1 MYYIRSNDG
10 TKICVEDINPAYP
23 KVIVM
28 VHGWPMSKEMFE
40 YQKNMFT
47 QWGYRIITFDIRGFG
62 DSDISGSGYH
72 YDQLATDL
80 YMVIESTGINNIIL
94 LGFSMGGAVCVHYM
108 GMYDNHKVSKLVL
121 AGAAAPSYCVT
132 SDNPYGHSLDEVN
145 KLIINLYNDRPNTIQ
160 EFGSNVFASNPSPA
174 FRTWFQGLCNKA
186 SGLGTINCAE
196 SLRDEN
202 VFSDLSRIKVPT
214 AIMHGKLDKICP
226 YGFATIMNQ
235 QIPGS
240 LLYPFE
246 KSGHGIFY
254 DELSAFNHALMKFI
268 EGV

>member
-10 TKICVEDINPAYP
+10 TKICVEDINPTYS

-94 LGFSMGGAVCVHYM
+94 LGFSMGGAVCAHYM
-108 GMYDNHKVSKLVL
+108 GMYDNHKVSKLIL

-132 SDNPYGHSLDEVN
+132 ADNPYGHSKDEVN
-145 KLIINLYNDRPNTIQ
+145 KLIIGLYNDRPNTIL
-160 EFGSNVFASNPSPA
+160 EFASNVFASNPSPA
-174 FRTWFQGLCNKA
+174 FKAWFQGLCNKA
-186 SGLGTINCAE
+186 SGLGTINSAE
-196 SLRDEN
+196 SLRDED
-202 VFSDLSRIKVPT
+202 VFSDLGRIKVPT

-226 YGFATIMNQ
+226 YGFAAIMNQ

-240 LLYPFE
+240 VLYPFE

-268 EGV
+268 EGI

>member
-10 TKICVEDINPAYP
+10 TKICVEDINPTYS

-108 GMYDNHKVSKLVL
+108 GM
-121 AGAAAPSYCVT
+121 
-132 SDNPYGHSLDEVN
+132 
-145 KLIINLYNDRPNTIQ
+145 
-160 EFGSNVFASNPSPA
+160 
-174 FRTWFQGLCNKA
+174 
-186 SGLGTINCAE
+186 
-196 SLRDEN
+196 
-202 VFSDLSRIKVPT
+202 
-214 AIMHGKLDKICP
+214 
-226 YGFATIMNQ
+226 
-235 QIPGS
+235 
-240 LLYPFE
+240 
-246 KSGHGIFY
+246 
-254 DELSAFNHALMKFI
+254 
-268 EGV
+268 